1 MTGSE
6 NLFIIIVNAI
16 NNRLRMNLSSLRNVE
31 INCID
36 LSDGGSFAGTLTL
49 GYVGF
54 RFDLELT
61 WVDIRLYRGCN
72 DRWLDEMVTI
82 FFRLYVSHVLT

>member
-49 GYVGF
+49 AYVSF
-54 RFDLELT
+54 RFDLKFGLT
-61 WVDIRLYRGCN
+61 FVCIADRITGDWM
-72 DRWLDEMVTI
+72 RWLLI
-82 FFRLYVSHVLT
+82 FPAL